1 MGTTQTAPMKGAPM
15 DMMSGRKLDK
25 PATDRNSQYP
35 KTAMNPGQTDAAKGF
50 TPARE
55 NEVWVKKWVDYS
67 SKYGLGYFLSNEAT
81 GVFFNDSTKIVLDPN
96 GFHFDYMERRS
107 ADRQDVGLE
116 YTLSDYPKDL

>member
-1 MGTTQTAPMKGAPM
+1 M
-15 DMMSGRKLDK
+15 DKL
-25 PATDRNSQYP
+25 ATDRNTAPYP
-35 KTAMNPGQTDAAKGF
+35 KSQPGGSQAESRPGF
-50 TPARE
+50 QQPRE

-107 ADRQDVGLE
+107 ADR
-116 YTLSDYPKDL
+116 